1 MTGVLFRNG
10 RRDSFVYPVHPAP
23 RTAILV
29 PWFHENAFENRPLRV
44 FRDGWNE
51 DAAAFAPAAVAGTFE
66 QLKELARSGIPS
78 LTHSI
83 IVLWRAGEPRLSEAD
98 RDTLWAAFRVPVFEQ
113 VIGKSGKRLA
123 AECEAHDGLHIESPA
138 LPLENECV
146 EDAPCP
152 CGRKTPRIG
161 VIAGS
166 GFRAPHRGLRS
177 LTLAPER
184 QATGLPYSARNFL
197 VSRKKISSWS

>member
-29 PWFHENAFENRPLRV
+29 PWFHENVFENRPLRV
-44 FRDGWNE
+44 FRNGWSD
-51 DAAAFAPAAVAGTFE
+51 DAAAFAPAAVAGTLE
-66 QLKELARSGIPS
+66 QLSQLARSGIPS

-83 IVLWRAGEPRLSEAD
+83 IVLGRAGQPRLSEAD
-98 RDTLWAAFRVPVFEQ
+98 RETLWAAFRVPVFEQ

-123 AECEAHDGLHIESPA
+123 AECEAHDGLHVESPA
-138 LPLENECV
+138 LPLENERV
-146 EDAPCP
+146 ENAPCP

-161 VIAGS
+161 VSQGVASERRIA
-166 GFRAPHRGLRS
+166 A
-177 LTLAPER
+177 
-184 QATGLPYSARNFL
+184 YAR
-197 VSRKKISSWS
+197 

>member
-1 MTGVLFRNG
+1 MTGILFRNG

-29 PWFHENAFENRPLRV
+29 PWFHENVFGNRPLRV
-44 FRDGWNE
+44 FHEGWNE
-51 DAAAFAPAAVAGTFE
+51 DAAAFAPSAVAGTLE
-66 QLKELARSGIPS
+66 QFKDLAHSGIPS

-98 RDTLWAAFRVPVFEQ
+98 RDILWAAFRVPVFEQ

-138 LPLENECV
+138 LLLENEYV
-146 EDAPCP
+146 EEAPCP
-152 CGRKTPRIG
+152 CGRKTSRIG
-161 VIAGS
+161 VTQGAASERRIA
-166 GFRAPHRGLRS
+166 A
-177 LTLAPER
+177 
-184 QATGLPYSARNFL
+184 YAR
-197 VSRKKISSWS
+197 

>member
-1 MTGVLFRNG
+1 MTGLLFRNG

-29 PWFHENAFENRPLRV
+29 PWFHENAFDNRPLRV

-51 DAAAFAPAAVAGTFE
+51 EAVTFAPAAVAGTFE
-66 QLKELARSGIPS
+66 QLRELARSGVPS
-78 LTHSI
+78 LTHSV

-138 LPLENECV
+138 LPLDNECV

-161 VIAGS
+161 VAHGVASERRIA
-166 GFRAPHRGLRS
+166 A
-177 LTLAPER
+177 
-184 QATGLPYSARNFL
+184 YAR
-197 VSRKKISSWS
+197 

>member
-1 MTGVLFRNG
+1 VTGVLFRKG
-10 RRDSFVYPVHPAP
+10 RHDSFVYPVHPAP

-29 PWFHENAFENRPLRV
+29 PWFHENAFEIRPLRV
-44 FRDGWNE
+44 FRQGWNE

-66 QLKELARSGIPS
+66 QLKELAPDGIPS
-78 LTHSI
+78 LTHSV

-138 LPLENECV
+138 LPLENESV

-161 VIAGS
+161 VTQGVASERRIA
-166 GFRAPHRGLRS
+166 A
-177 LTLAPER
+177 
-184 QATGLPYSARNFL
+184 YAR
-197 VSRKKISSWS
+197 

>member
-1 MTGVLFRNG
+1 MTGILFRNG

-29 PWFHENAFENRPLRV
+29 PWFHENAFESRPLRV
-44 FRDGWNE
+44 FREGWGE
-51 DAAAFAPAAVAGTFE
+51 AAAAFGPAAVAATFE
-66 QLKELARSGIPS
+66 QLKDLARSGIPS

-83 IVLWRAGEPRLSEAD
+83 IVLWRTGQQRLSEAD
-98 RDTLWAAFRVPVFEQ
+98 RDTLWNAFRVPVFEQ

-138 LPLENECV
+138 LPLENESV
-146 EDAPCP
+146 EDALCP

-161 VIAGS
+161 VSQGAASERRIA
-166 GFRAPHRGLRS
+166 A
-177 LTLAPER
+177 
-184 QATGLPYSARNFL
+184 YAR
-197 VSRKKISSWS
+197 

>member
-29 PWFHENAFENRPLRV
+29 PWFHENVLANRPLRV
-44 FRDGWNE
+44 FRDGWNG
-51 DAAAFAPAAVAGTFE
+51 DAAAFEPAAIAGTFE
-66 QLKELARSGIPS
+66 QLKQLARSGVPS

-83 IVLWRAGEPRLSEAD
+83 IVLWRAGEARLSEAD

-123 AECEAHDGLHIESPA
+123 TECEAHDGLHIESPA
-138 LPLENECV
+138 LPIVNESV

-161 VIAGS
+161 VSQGAASERHIA
-166 GFRAPHRGLRS
+166 A
-177 LTLAPER
+177 
-184 QATGLPYSARNFL
+184 YAR
-197 VSRKKISSWS
+197 

>member
-29 PWFHENAFENRPLRV
+29 PWFHENVFENRPLRV
-44 FRDGWNE
+44 FHDGWCE
-51 DAAAFAPAAVAGTFE
+51 GAAAFAPAAVAGTFE
-66 QLKELARSGIPS
+66 QLRELARSGIPS

-83 IVLWRAGEPRLSEAD
+83 IVLWRAGQPRLSEAD

-123 AECEAHDGLHIESPA
+123 TECEAHDGLHIESSA
-138 LPLENECV
+138 FPLENENV
-146 EDAPCP
+146 EGAACP

-161 VIAGS
+161 VTRGVASERRIA
-166 GFRAPHRGLRS
+166 A
-177 LTLAPER
+177 
-184 QATGLPYSARNFL
+184 YAR
-197 VSRKKISSWS
+197 

>member
-1 MTGVLFRNG
+1 MTGVLFRSG

-29 PWFHENAFENRPLRV
+29 PWFQENVLANRPLRV

-66 QLKELARSGIPS
+66 QLSELARSGIPS
-78 LTHSI
+78 LTHSV
-83 IVLWRAGEPRLSEAD
+83 IVLWRASEPRLRDTD

-138 LPLENECV
+138 LPLENESV
-146 EDAPCP
+146 EEALCP

-161 VIAGS
+161 VSQGVASERRIA
-166 GFRAPHRGLRS
+166 A
-177 LTLAPER
+177 
-184 QATGLPYSARNFL
+184 YAR
-197 VSRKKISSWS
+197 

>member
-1 MTGVLFRNG
+1 VTGVSFRSG

-29 PWFHENAFENRPLRV
+29 PWFYENVLENRPLRV
-44 FRDGWNE
+44 FREGWCG
-51 DAAAFAPAAVAGTFE
+51 DAAAFAPAAVAGTFA
-66 QLKELARSGIPS
+66 QLRELACDGIPS
-78 LTHSI
+78 LTHSL

-123 AECEAHDGLHIESPA
+123 AECEAHDGLHVESPA
-138 LPLENECV
+138 LPLDNECV

-161 VIAGS
+161 VTQGAASERRIA
-166 GFRAPHRGLRS
+166 A
-177 LTLAPER
+177 
-184 QATGLPYSARNFL
+184 YAR
-197 VSRKKISSWS
+197 

>member
-1 MTGVLFRNG
+1 MTGLLFRKG

-29 PWFHENAFENRPLRV
+29 HWFHENAFESRPLRV

-51 DAAAFAPAAVAGTFE
+51 DAAVFAPAAVAGTFE
-66 QLKELARSGIPS
+66 QLSELARSGIPS
-78 LTHSI
+78 LTHSV
-83 IVLWRAGEPRLSEAD
+83 IVLWRAGESRLSETD
-98 RDTLWAAFRVPVFEQ
+98 RDTLWDAFRVPVFEQ

-146 EDAPCP
+146 EEAPCLRP
-152 CGRKTPRIG
+152 QNSAYWC
-161 VIAGS
+161 IAGS
-166 GFRAPHRGLRS
+166 GLRTPHRGLRP
-177 LTLAPER
+177 LTLAR
-184 QATGLPYSARNFL
+184 YSARNFL

>member
-1 MTGVLFRNG
+1 MTGLLFRKG

-29 PWFHENAFENRPLRV
+29 PWFQENAFESRPLRI
-44 FRDGWNE
+44 FREGWSE
-51 DAAAFAPAAVAGTFE
+51 EAAAFAPAAVAGTFE
-66 QLKELARSGIPS
+66 QLSELARSGIPS
-78 LTHSI
+78 LTHSV
-83 IVLWRAGEPRLSEAD
+83 IVLWRAGERRLSEED
-98 RDTLWAAFRVPVFEQ
+98 RDALWAAFRVPVFEQ

-138 LPLENECV
+138 LPLENEHL

-161 VIAGS
+161 VSAGVAS
-166 GFRAPHRGLRS
+166 
-177 LTLAPER
+177 ER
-184 QATGLPYSARNFL
+184 RVAAYAR
-197 VSRKKISSWS
+197 